1 MLISGEVKDFQTF
14 RFSMLHVS
22 FCCRYGELLYKKIN
36 NEMEIALMLA
46 INQRASSPLP
56 FFLLKLPLLI
66 VLRDTQVVSQVN
78 LGFPCNSLYIFT

>member
-1 MLISGEVKDFQTF
+1 MHISGEVKDFQTF
-14 RFSMLHVS
+14 RFSMRHVS

-46 INQRASSPLP
+46 INERASSPLP
-56 FFLLKLPLLI
+56 FFLLKLPWLLLI

-78 LGFPCNSLYIFT
+78 LGFL